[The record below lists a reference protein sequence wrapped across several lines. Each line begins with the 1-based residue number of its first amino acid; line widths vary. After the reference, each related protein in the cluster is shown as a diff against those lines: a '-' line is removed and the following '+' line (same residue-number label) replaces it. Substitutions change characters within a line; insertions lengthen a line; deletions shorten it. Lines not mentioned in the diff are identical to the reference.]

1 MTVDF
6 KQIFRNKWLL
16 VLGILGIAC
25 LLFGS
30 FWNQGAQVFKSAAGS
45 SPSPSP
51 SNNSSNPSD
60 LSLTGL
66 DQTNDPT
73 FAYEQFYSRELKSIL
88 SSIAGINDV
97 SVMVTLDSTG
107 DQEIANNI
115 RKTQTNSGSGSGSST
130 SVTTE
135 TDVYSQHNADGSST
149 PFVTQKTT
157 PKVRGVLV
165 TVNANDF
172 YQAKQEI
179 IDAIEHVL
187 DVPAYKISVE
197 PKQDKP

>member
-6 KQIFRNKWLL
+6 KQLFRNKWLL

-30 FWNQGAQVFKSAAGS
+30 FWNQGVQVFKGAAGS
-45 SPSPSP
+45 SPSSASP
-51 SNNSSNPSD
+51 SGPNQSD
-60 LSLTGL
+60 TSLTSI
-66 DQTNDPT
+66 DQTSDPM

-88 SSIAGINDV
+88 SSIVGINDV
-97 SVMVTLDSTG
+97 AVMVTLDSTG
-107 DQEIANNI
+107 DQQIANNI
-115 RKTQTNSGSGSGSST
+115 RKTQTTSGSGNGGST

-149 PFVTQKTT
+149 PFVTQKIT

-165 TVNANDF
+165 TVSANDF